1 MNDYRA
7 VAAMTIKAPDERTA
21 RRVIS
26 AILAS
31 VERGSS
37 KAYSIEHVELIEL
50 KEEE

>member
-1 MNDYRA
+1 MKDYRA
-7 VAAMTIKAPDERTA
+7 VAAMTIKADNERTA
-21 RRVIS
+21 RTVIK

-50 KEEE
+50 KEE